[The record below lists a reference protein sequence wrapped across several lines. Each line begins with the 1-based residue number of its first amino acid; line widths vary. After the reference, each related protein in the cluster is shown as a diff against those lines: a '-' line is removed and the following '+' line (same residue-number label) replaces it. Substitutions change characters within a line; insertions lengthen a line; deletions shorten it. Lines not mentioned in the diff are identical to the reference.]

1 MRNYRNIDMEK
12 YPRIDHFRYFSGFAI
27 PYGGVTADV
36 DITEFMNTLRERELP
51 FFLSFFYCVIRAA
64 NDVPELRQRITGEKR
79 DKIVEYEYCDAGY
92 TVALPDST
100 YCYCILGCDKPF
112 DEFLPYAQE
121 EQRKAVE
128 NPSIEDG
135 DYRAEMFFIS
145 SVPWISYNDVFQP
158 LPHPA
163 DSTPRIVWGKYREEN
178 GKYVIPVTIL
188 CNHALVD
195 GIHIARFF
203 EGIERHLSDI
213 EA

>member
-36 DITEFMNTLRERELP
+36 DITDFMKTLRERELP

-64 NDVPELRQRITGEKR
+64 NDVSELRQRITGENR
-79 DKIVEYEYCDAGY
+79 DEIVEYEYCDAGY

-135 DYRAEMFFIS
+135 DYRDEMFFIS
-145 SVPWISYNDVFQP
+145 SVPWISRQ
-158 LPHPA
+158 
-163 DSTPRIVWGKYREEN
+163 N
-178 GKYVIPVTIL
+178 GNIPSQWK
-188 CNHALVD
+188 
-195 GIHIARFF
+195 RK
-203 EGIERHLSDI
+203 
-213 EA
+213 